1 MRIVLKEAPKISPI
15 NQTAIDQ
22 LKKLLSMAESGEL
35 QSIAYVGEMLCGD
48 IFMIQRF
55 DSPMKTGESRSFFVI
70 LLHRVSKPPI
80 HLENNMEP
88 FQRGWWKSS
97 VSS

>member
-48 IFMIQRF
+48 IFRGYSSGVRPFRMIGGIEDLKHAIMR
-55 DSPMKTGESRSFFVI
+55 D
-70 LLHRVSKPPI
+70 LLD
-80 HLENNMEP
+80 
-88 FQRGWWKSS
+88 
-97 VSS
+97 